1 MQTYGRYCSRG
12 LSSLRLRSSRRLLTL
27 LVVLTAAT
35 TLSHGEEQTAGRGKQ
50 LTPTLTATPP
60 MGWNPWNAFRTEV
73 TEAKILSV
81 ADALLRNGLKE
92 SGYRFIDVDDGWWLK
107 RDASGRIVVRTT
119 MFPSAA
125 LPNGQTSL
133 RPFVDHLH
141 ALGFR
146 AGLYT
151 DIGRNACSQAWDRS
165 SPNLPVG
172 TVAEREI
179 GSLDHQSEDMRLIFG
194 EWAFDS
200 LKVDACGL
208 ADFGPD
214 RPYVKDATFR
224 SLGPYIVRSH
234 PTEADSKR
242 VEQLYAGLKK
252 QIDVVRPD
260 GNYVFSVCTWGEA
273 NAQAWARKYGNTW
286 RTSADIEP
294 TWDSMLKN
302 FDSAALHPELSV
314 RGHASDPDMLEIGNG
329 AFDANHLVEARAH
342 FSLWAMLSAP
352 LILGSD
358 VTKWSPSLVEIAGNR
373 DVIAVDQ
380 DSGGH
385 QGIVLTKTDRGQVM
399 VKTLSDGST
408 VVAFVNRKKQ
418 PLTLSLQT
426 AMLHLDGPLASRDLW
441 TQEERALGRVLTANL
456 TGHETRLLRIRR
468 TTGDMAA
475 IVNGSEQRRRR
486 SIAP

>member
-1 MQTYGRYCSRG
+1 
-12 LSSLRLRSSRRLLTL
+12 
-27 LVVLTAAT
+27 
-35 TLSHGEEQTAGRGKQ
+35 
-50 LTPTLTATPP
+50 

-81 ADALLRNGLKE
+81 ADALLRDGLAE
-92 SGYRFIDVDDGWWLK
+92 SGYQFINVDDGWWLK
-107 RDASGRIVVRTT
+107 RDVSGRIVVRTT

-125 LPNGQTSL
+125 LPDGHTSL

-141 ALGFR
+141 GLGFR

-151 DIGRNACSQAWDRS
+151 DIGRNACSQAWDRR

-172 TVAEREI
+172 SMAEREI
-179 GSLDHQSEDMRLIFG
+179 GSLDHQAEDMRLIFG

-214 RPYVKDATFR
+214 QPYVKDATFR
-224 SLGPYIVRSH
+224 SLGPYISRRH
-234 PTEADSKR
+234 PAESDSKR

-252 QIDVVRPD
+252 QIDMVRPD
-260 GNYVFSVCTWGEA
+260 GNYILSVCTWGEA
-273 NAQAWARKYGNTW
+273 DAQAWAQKYGNTW
-286 RTSADIEP
+286 RTSADIQP
-294 TWDSMLKN
+294 TWESMLKN
-302 FDSAALHPELSV
+302 FDSAASPPEFSV
-314 RGHASDPDMLEIGNG
+314 PGHSSDPDMLEIGNG
-329 AFDANHLVEARAH
+329 EFDANHLVEARAH

-358 VTKWSPSLVEIAGNR
+358 VTKWSPSLVGIAGNR

-385 QGIVLTKTDRGQVM
+385 QGIVIAKMDRGQVM
-399 VKTLSDGST
+399 LKNLSDGSM
-408 VVAFVNRKKQ
+408 VVAFVNRKDQ

-426 AMLHLDGPLASRDLW
+426 ALLHLDGPLAARDLW
-441 TQEERALGRVLTANL
+441 TQEETAVGGVITAKLNA
-456 TGHETRLLRIRR
+456 HETRLLR
-468 TTGDMAA
+468 
-475 IVNGSEQRRRR
+475 VR
-486 SIAP
+486 STIGR